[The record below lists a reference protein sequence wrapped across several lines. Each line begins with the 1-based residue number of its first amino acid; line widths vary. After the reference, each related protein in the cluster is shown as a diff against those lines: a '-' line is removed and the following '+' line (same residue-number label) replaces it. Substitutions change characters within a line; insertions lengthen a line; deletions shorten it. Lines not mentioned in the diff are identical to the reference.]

1 MTTPRIAL
9 VLGTATGGVG
19 VHVRDL
25 AQEFAK
31 RGHEVV
37 VAGPAQT
44 EELFGFAACGAQF
57 RPVQISAAPHP
68 VKDATAIAALRR
80 ALRDVDVVHAHG
92 VRAGALTGLAL
103 TGRRTPSVV
112 TLHNAMLAAGFKA
125 RLLTGLEWLAVR
137 RAQVSLGASEDL
149 VERARVLGAR
159 DARLGPV
166 PAPPSPPPVRT
177 REAVRAELGIR
188 EQDGEILALAIG
200 RLAPQKDYPTLL
212 RAAGLWKG
220 AAIRLAIAGDGPLRA
235 EAQARVDAD
244 GSAVMLLG
252 HRSDVADLLAA
263 ADVFVLTSTWEAR
276 ALVVQEAMRAGVPV
290 VATAVGG
297 IPGLVGDAA
306 ALVPAGDAEAIA
318 AAVTRLAADADERA
332 SLASA
337 GRDRAKTWPD
347 LDQCATDLIELYA
360 DLIAGR

>member
-1 MTTPRIAL
+1 MSTLRIAL

-25 AQEFAK
+25 AQEFVE

-44 EELFGFAACGAQF
+44 EGLFGFTDRGAQF

-68 VKDATAIAALRR
+68 VKDATAVAALRR
-80 ALRDVDVVHAHG
+80 AVSDVDVVHAHG

-103 TGRRTPSVV
+103 LGRRTPSTV
-112 TLHNAMLAAGFKA
+112 TLHNAILAAGLKA

-137 RAQVSLGASEDL
+137 RARVALGASEDL
-149 VERARVLGAR
+149 VERACSLGAR

-177 REAVRAELGIR
+177 REEVRTELGVR
-188 EQDGEILALAIG
+188 EQDGEVLVLAVG

-212 RAAGLWKG
+212 RAAGLWKDS
-220 AAIRLAIAGDGPLRA
+220 AIRLAIAGDGPLRA
-235 EAQARVDAD
+235 SAQARIDAD
-244 GSAVMLLG
+244 GLGADLLG
-252 HRSDVADLLAA
+252 HRADVADLLTA
-263 ADVFVLTSTWEAR
+263 ADMFVLTSTWEAR
-276 ALVVQEAMRAGVPV
+276 PLVVQEAMRAGVPV

-306 ALVPAGDAEAIA
+306 VLVPAGDAEAVA
-318 AAVTRLAADADERA
+318 CAVTRLAKDADERA
-332 SLASA
+332 SLAAA
-337 GRDRAKTWPD
+337 GRARAETWPD
-347 LDQCATDLIELYA
+347 LDQCATDLLELYA
-360 DLIAGR
+360 DLVAGR